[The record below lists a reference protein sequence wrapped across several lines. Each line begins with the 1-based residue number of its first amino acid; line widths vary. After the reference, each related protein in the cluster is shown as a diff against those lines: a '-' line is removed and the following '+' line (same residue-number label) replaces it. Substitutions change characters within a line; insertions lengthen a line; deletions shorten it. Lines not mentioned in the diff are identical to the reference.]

1 MVVAMSRKPSR
12 VLLAGAALALGLGIV
27 LVAMMGGDDGA
38 FEVVQAWGV
47 ARNAGDIDAA
57 LALVSE
63 DARLLDH
70 SMQLPER
77 RDAFVELLRVQASA
91 GWEVHDFDCSIAG
104 ESVACRYEQ
113 SDVFLR
119 MMGLV
124 LTGNHEYVVRDGLI
138 VSADRTHNPE
148 SRSAIGS
155 AWRDLR
161 QWVKERHPE
170 IEPVIWT
177 SRGSVAYSTVEG
189 VEATLSIF
197 DEYLAAK

>member
-1 MVVAMSRKPSR
+1 MSRKPSK
-12 VLLAGAALALGLGIV
+12 VLLAGAALALGLAVV
-27 LVAMMGGDDGA
+27 LVATMGGDRGA
-38 FEVVQAWGV
+38 LAVVQAWEL

-57 LALVSE
+57 MELVSE

-77 RDAFVELLRVQASA
+77 RDAFVELLRVQVSA
-91 GWEVHDFDCSIAG
+91 GWEVHDFECSIAG
-104 ESVACRYEQ
+104 ESVSCGYEQ

-138 VSADRTHNPE
+138 VSADRTHDPE
-148 SRSAIGS
+148 SRSAIES

-161 QWVKERHPE
+161 QWVKEHHPE

-177 SRGSVAYSTVEG
+177 SRRSIAYSTVEG

-197 DEYLAAK
+197 DTYLASK

>member
-1 MVVAMSRKPSR
+1 MVAVSRKPSR
-12 VLLAGAALALGLGIV
+12 VLLAGAALALGLAIV
-27 LVAMMGGDDGA
+27 LVATMGGNRDTLA
-38 FEVVQAWGV
+38 VVQAWGV

-57 LALVSE
+57 MDLVSE

-77 RDAFVELLRVQASA
+77 RDALVDLLRVQASA
-91 GWEVHDFDCSIAG
+91 GWEAHDFDCSIAG
-104 ESVACRYEQ
+104 ESVSCRYEQ

-124 LTGNHEYVVRDGLI
+124 LTGNHEYVVRDSHI
-138 VSADRTHNPE
+138 VSADRTHDPE
-148 SRSAIGS
+148 SRFGIES

-161 QWVKERHPE
+161 QWVKEHHPE

-177 SRGSVAYSTVEG
+177 SRRSIAYSTVEG
-189 VEATLSIF
+189 AEATLSII
-197 DEYLAAK
+197 DEYLASK